1 MGVAC
6 SRSEERVLASVG
18 QLDEAETHF
27 ESNQDVSMG
36 GVLLALPALLAN
48 GLLKHLKKCYH
59 LPQGFYSIHQLFLTL
74 ALMALLRLKSPENLR
89 NVAPGE
95 IGKLIGLDRIPEVK
109 TLRNKLE
116 ILSSQKQAS
125 IWNTELSK
133 DWMNDNPEAAGVLY
147 IDGHIK
153 TYYGKQTKLPR
164 RFVSRQRLCLRG
176 MSNYWINDYL
186 GSPFFVINEAVNKGL
201 LSILESDI
209 VPRLLEDVPDQPT
222 EEQLKANPNLYRFI
236 LVFDREGYS
245 PNFFKLMW
253 EKRIACCTYRKFVKE
268 EWSESEFELFDVKL
282 SNGEMEQML
291 LAERGLFLGKTI
303 WLREIRKLTKSGH
316 QTAIVTT
323 DFIHDKANIAPQ
335 MFTRWCQE
343 NFFKYMIEN
352 FGIDRLIDYETEDID
367 GTTKVVNPE
376 YRRLENKIKSAAGKL
391 GRRKV
396 KFYEITHDSSKSENE
411 LNKSNKKRA
420 ELLEEIELFEND
432 LIKLKEKRKTIKRHI
447 TIAELPESEKFKS
460 LAKDKKLIVDT
471 VKMIAYR
478 AETAMVG
485 MIRQYMSRKDD
496 ARALLRQVFKTEV
509 DIKPDYKNNT
519 LEISLHHLTNR
530 ASDKIIQELCEQ
542 INKTETIYPDTNL
555 RLIVKLGLV

>member
-1 MGVAC
+1 MGVGC

-18 QLDEAETHF
+18 QLNEAEIRF
-27 ESNQDVSMG
+27 ESNHDVPMG

-48 GLLKHLKKCYH
+48 GLIRHLKKYYH
-59 LPQGFYSIHQLFLTL
+59 LPRGFYSIHHLFLTL

-95 IGKLIGLDRIPEVK
+95 FGKLIGLDRIPEVK
-109 TLRNKLE
+109 TLRSKLE
-116 ILSSQKQAS
+116 ILSYQKQAS
-125 IWNTELSK
+125 IWNADLSK
-133 DWMNDNPEAAGVLY
+133 DWMDDNPEAAGVLY

-164 RFVSRQRLCLRG
+164 RYVPRQKLCLRG

-186 GSPFFVINEAVNKGL
+186 GSPFFVISEAVSKGL
-201 LSILESDI
+201 ISILESDI
-209 VPRLLEDVPDQPT
+209 VPRLLKDVPNQPT
-222 EEQLKANPNLYRFI
+222 AEQLKANPNLYRFI

-253 EKRIACCTYRKFVKE
+253 KKRIACCTYRKFVKD
-268 EWSESEFELFDVKL
+268 EWSKAEFELVDVKL
-282 SNGEMEQML
+282 SNGEIEQMM

-303 WLREIRKLTKSGH
+303 WVREIRKLTKSGH
-316 QTAIVTT
+316 QTSIVTT
-323 DFIHDKANIAPQ
+323 DFIHNKTHIAPQ

-352 FGIDRLIDYETEDID
+352 FGIDRLIDYETEELDA
-367 GTTKVVNPE
+367 TAKVVNPE
-376 YRRLENKIKSAAGKL
+376 YRRLGSKIKSTAGKL

-396 KFYEITHDSSKSENE
+396 KFYGINCDSSKSENE
-411 LNKSNKKRA
+411 QNKSKKKKA

-432 LIKLKEKRKTIKRHI
+432 LTKLKEKRKAIKHHI

-485 MIRQYMSRKDD
+485 IIRKYMSRKDD
-496 ARALLRQVFKTEV
+496 ARALLKQVFKTEA
-509 DIKPDYKNNT
+509 DIKPDYENNI

-530 ASDKIIQELCEQ
+530 ASDKIIQKLCEQ

-555 RLIVKLGLV
+555 RLVVKLGSS